1 MKEQLISLKTATLA
15 KEKQFQEY
23 TSYFYT
29 KENGLCS
36 IDNDGETLNIYNDD
50 LTFKDSIWDCNG
62 DFWYNEIEDE
72 EGIYAQTYEPIKYP
86 APTQGLLQK
95 WLRDRE
101 ENIIIV
107 IPMRAVHRNYNGWYY
122 EVFTQLTKK
131 DNPVLIIYSNENFDT
146 YEEALEKGLQE
157 ALKLI

>member
-1 MKEQLISLKTATLA
+1 MNLEQLISFETAKLA
-15 KEKQFQEY
+15 KEKGFNI
-23 TSYFYT
+23 TNRNSYD
-29 KENGLCS
+29 ENTGLMLPLDPYGHCYA
-36 IDNDGETLNIYNDD
+36 L
-50 LTFKDSIWDCNG
+50 
-62 DFWYNEIEDE
+62 
-72 EGIYAQTYEPIKYP
+72 EGTCP
-86 APTQGLLQK
+86 APTQSLLQK

-107 IPMRAVHRNYNGWYY
+107 IPMRDFHRNYNGWYY

-131 DNPVLIIYSNENFDT
+131 DKPVLMISSDENFDT

>member
-1 MKEQLISLKTATLA
+1 MKDKLIEYSTAKLA
-15 KEKQFQEY
+15 KEKGFVVEKYPYY
-23 TSYFYT
+23 TSP
-29 KENGLCS
+29 
-36 IDNDGETLNIYNDD
+36 
-50 LTFKDSIWDCNG
+50 DSIIMHSITKCLIPH
-62 DFWYNEIEDE
+62 Y
-72 EGIYAQTYEPIKYP
+72 YA
-86 APTQGLLQK
+86 ATQSLLQK

-107 IPMRAVHRNYNGWYY
+107 IPMRDFHRNYNGWYY

-131 DNPVLIIYSNENFDT
+131 DKPVLIISSDENFDT